1 MDMQNTPF
9 NLVTTIAVLQKQWKI
24 ILLFVITTVLAA
36 TMTVFLVPPY
46 FKSSATIVS
55 ANPLLADKA
64 KLFNGN
70 IKDLYSYFGN
80 GDDLDRIDGIA
91 GMDTTYAQLVDEFS
105 MISYYALS
113 GDSIPVLRK
122 KATKLLR
129 KDISIQKTEQGQLKI
144 IVYTKNSQL
153 SANLVNRM
161 VAILQE
167 KEIGIWKKNYQSSLA
182 TLATVIDEKESEYH
196 RLSDSLSSATAA
208 KRDLLAAKMQT
219 FLEEIK
225 EYHKA
230 ADEFKLVIAAP
241 PAVLY
246 VMEAAVPSA
255 SADKPDKPA
264 VILAAAIISFIF
276 SCLLVLI
283 NNRNKT
289 A

>member
-1 MDMQNTPF
+1 MDMQNTSF
-9 NLVTTIAVLQKQWKI
+9 NLVTTIALLQKQWKI

-36 TMTVFLVPPY
+36 AIAVSLVPPY
-46 FKSSATIVS
+46 FKSSAIIVS

-64 KLFNGN
+64 RLFNSD

-91 GMDTTYAQLVDEFS
+91 GMDTTSAQLVDEFS
-105 MISYYALS
+105 MISYYRLGS
-113 GDSIPVLRK
+113 DNVPVLLK
-122 KATKLLR
+122 KATKLLQ

-144 IVYTKNSQL
+144 IAYTKNSQL

-167 KEIGIWKKNYQSSLA
+167 KEAGVWKKNYQNSLA
-182 TLATVIDEKESEYH
+182 TLGTMIQEKESEYH
-196 RLSDSLSSATAA
+196 RLSDSISSATAA
-208 KRDLLAAKMQT
+208 TRDLMAAKMQT
-219 FLEEIK
+219 LLEEIK
-225 EYHKA
+225 QYHKA
-230 ADEFKLVIAAP
+230 ADEFKLLIAAP

-264 VILAAAIISFIF
+264 VILAAAIISFVF
-276 SCLLVLI
+276 SCLLVLV